1 MEYIK
6 NLFKIFIL
14 NWTLTRKKV
23 IYVIWNFEKMIK
35 YPGYF
40 LISLDIQ
47 YMISVQNSKQIVK
60 ITLNKKSDSNWNL
73 TVDKSL

>member
-1 MEYIK
+1 
-6 NLFKIFIL
+6 
-14 NWTLTRKKV
+14 
-23 IYVIWNFEKMIK
+23 MIK